1 MLSEM
6 FQKVL
11 SEYLQEK
18 IISYTKTNEIARLLT
33 KDIPEELASHL
44 SNKEAYIVDG
54 SAGKGNWANCPWV
67 AIFDIN
73 ITDTATKG
81 FYPAYLFNSNMNGVY
96 LTLNHGITDIKDTR
110 NSSER

>member
-54 SAGKGNWANCPWV
+54 SAGKGN
-67 AIFDIN
+67 
-73 ITDTATKG
+73 
-81 FYPAYLFNSNMNGVY
+81 
-96 LTLNHGITDIKDTR
+96 
-110 NSSER
+110 